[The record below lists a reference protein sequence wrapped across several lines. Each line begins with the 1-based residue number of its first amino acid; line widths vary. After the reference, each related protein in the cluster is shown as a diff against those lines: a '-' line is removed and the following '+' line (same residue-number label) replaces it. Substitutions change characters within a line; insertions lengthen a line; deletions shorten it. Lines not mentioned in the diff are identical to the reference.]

1 MAEVVD
7 LSIIIPAY
15 REGDRIGKTLESL
28 ADYLSGHEL
37 GSIEVI
43 VVIADS
49 PDNTLK
55 IAQSKKDL
63 FKNFKIIQPGSKMG
77 KGRDVKSGILAASGT
92 YKLFMD
98 ADLATPLHHLETVKK
113 LIEAGSIVG
122 IGVRN
127 LNQSHKGLRKFISS
141 FGNRL
146 VQLLLLPGI
155 KDTQCG
161 FKYFGAQA
169 ADAIFKRQTIQ
180 GWGFDME
187 ILALAKKL
195 GYKID
200 LIEIPDWQDIAGGS
214 FRNVAVTGALQ
225 TFKDLLSIKF
235 KLLLN
240 RYKI

>member
-1 MAEVVD
+1 MTESID

-15 REGDRIGKTLESL
+15 REGDRIGKTLNSL
-28 ADYLSGHEL
+28 AEYLSKHDL
-37 GSIEVI
+37 GKVEII

-49 PDNTLK
+49 PDNTLN
-55 IAQSKKDL
+55 IAQSKKSL
-63 FKNFKIIQPGSKMG
+63 FRNFRIIQPGPKMG
-77 KGRDVKSGILAASGT
+77 KGRDVNIGMLTATGK

-98 ADLATPLHHLETVKK
+98 ADLATPLHYLETVNK
-113 LIEAGSIVG
+113 LVKTGSMVG

-146 VQLLLLPGI
+146 VQFLLLPGI

-161 FKYFGAQA
+161 FKYFEAQA
-169 ADAIFKRQTIQ
+169 ANAIFKRQTIQ
-180 GWGFDME
+180 SWGFDME
-187 ILALAKKL
+187 VLALAKKL

-200 LIEIPDWQDIAGGS
+200 LIEIPDWQDVAGGS

-225 TFKDLLSIKF
+225 TFKDLLSIKY
-235 KLLLN
+235 KLLFN